1 MEDEKKVKQIAKVL
15 GKKPGIS
22 LVNVAQQYT
31 FHASQVANLIAR
43 IIRNGDTMGLSD
55 EELKNLALNVNDP
68 SLTKVIQAKGVS
80 IESAHDKS
88 SSKAK
93 QLADTLEDL
102 SKKLHDRL
110 IKGKPRS
117 KLVNSKKTK
126 IPGFST
132 YFRKE

>member
-1 MEDEKKVKQIAKVL
+1 MEGTDKKLREIAYRL
-15 GKKPGIS
+15 AKPGANMQDVAVYANIHATQIPSLIS
-22 LVNVAQQYT
+22 
-31 FHASQVANLIAR
+31 R
-43 IIRNGDTMGLSD
+43 EIRNGNLLGLSD
-55 EELKNLALNVNDP
+55 EQLKILAQNIDDLP
-68 SLTKVIQAKGVS
+68 LTKS
-80 IESAHDKS
+80 IEAKLGTESSHDNS

-93 QLADTLEDL
+93 QLADSLEDL